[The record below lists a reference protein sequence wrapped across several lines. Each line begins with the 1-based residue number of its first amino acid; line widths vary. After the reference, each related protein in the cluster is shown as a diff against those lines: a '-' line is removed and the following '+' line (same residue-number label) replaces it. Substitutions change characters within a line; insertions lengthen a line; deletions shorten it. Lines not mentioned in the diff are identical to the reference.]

1 MTTDL
6 FNGEIY
12 SGVTGFRLKYPSYS
26 ENREWSPNNTEWIE
40 ITKRKNKL
48 PTVKLRTYVLY
59 YRNDGKETSSQQ
71 PPGLLEYNYRFYSKN
86 TNAKGRQIGWFWGFP
101 LFKVNE
107 NNWPLWKSCIG
118 STRGFE
124 GSELQNIV
132 EYRYEISFSSTNVM
146 TNFDFDKVI
155 LNKDNAQQHNSDTI
169 YLYHIDKLGI
179 NIDASMGIINS
190 NISNKDY
197 LLKITD
203 LNNNFSTFKINTITQ
218 GNEEYWTLTVKNIKN
233 SGDNNLITQGADVSL
248 NFIETE
254 TEGNEKTLVDL
265 SKNKNMIVLDFSGYS
280 RTPPLKKIAQ
290 GGSNLQTSVYLGS
303 AYNDISRNFSY
314 QTPVDNNIVK
324 TKNFYLTL
332 RIKKSTENNLSIHF
346 NPWNNNQRQRT
357 RWCSLVEYVYD
368 CDIIYPTDMLDLMYN
383 KFL

>member
-1 MTTDL
+1 MTDL

-12 SGVTGFRLKYPSYS
+12 GGVTGFRLKYPSYS
-26 ENREWSPNNTEWIE
+26 ENREWLPDNTEWIE

-86 TNAKGRQIGWFWGFP
+86 TDAEDRQIGWFWGFP

-107 NNWPLWKSCIG
+107 NNWPLWKSCIS

-169 YLYHIDKLGI
+169 YLYHVDKLGT
-179 NIDASMGIINS
+179 NIDVSMNIIKS

-203 LNNNFSTFKINTITQ
+203 VSNNFSTFIINTIVKES
-218 GNEEYWTLTVKNIKN
+218 NKEYWTLTVKNTNN

-248 NFIETE
+248 NFIESE
-254 TEGNEKTLVDL
+254 TFGNEKMLVDL

-280 RTPPLKKIAQ
+280 RTPPKKIAQ
-290 GGSNLQTSVYLGS
+290 TNLQTSMYLGP
-303 AYNDISRNFSY
+303 AFNDISRNFSY
-314 QTPVDNNIVK
+314 QSPVDSTNEK

-332 RIKKSTENNLSIHF
+332 RIKKV
-346 NPWNNNQRQRT
+346 QK
-357 RWCSLVEYVYD
+357 
-368 CDIIYPTDMLDLMYN
+368 II
-383 KFL
+383 